1 MSSCEIPNYN
11 EPALAL
17 WYSLEQ
23 LEARGLHEHGMY
35 THVLWGVSEG
45 LLIVDLGFR
54 DVGRAMCVRENV
66 YHLTA
71 TNRRKLYLG

>member
-45 LLIVDLGFR
+45 GCLLV
-54 DVGRAMCVRENV
+54 VGRAMCVRENV

-71 TNRRKLYLG
+71 TNRRK